1 MPSSDTDRRLT
12 RLEEQIGG
20 KGGLHEKV
28 DNLADA
34 LQNHI
39 ATDVRRLFKTMGAV
53 IVLLLGVLG
62 ALLWPYFSGGPQ

>member
-12 RLEEQIGG
+12 RLEERHEA
-20 KGGLHEKV
+20 LHDKV
-28 DNLADA
+28 DNLVHA
-34 LQNHI
+34 LQNHV

-62 ALLWPYFSGGPQ
+62 ALLWPYFSGGP